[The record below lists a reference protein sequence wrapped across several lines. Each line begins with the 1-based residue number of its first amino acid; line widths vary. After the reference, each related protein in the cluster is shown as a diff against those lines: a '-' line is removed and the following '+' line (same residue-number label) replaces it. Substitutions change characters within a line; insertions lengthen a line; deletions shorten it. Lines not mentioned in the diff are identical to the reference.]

1 MRARLVPHA
10 VAPGTCPP
18 PSPWVGVVGQGG
30 GHGVCI
36 PDCGVKLKGKDDV
49 VVVADLANEAA
60 LGAQVTVV
68 DVLGGKLDQGLEEAF
83 IHPVRD
89 LWRASAGR
97 QGLLR
102 GRAKPEAVC
111 KTWPAAPPGTL
122 PGALLPQEE
131 FPSTWARKPPERG
144 RARQACSPCAQKN
157 PLSPPSRKGER
168 NVPNPHP
175 PYALAAWKAAEPC
188 DPGLRCGACLSQRAK
203 GSVTAPGSVDGQTA
217 ILSC

>member
-1 MRARLVPHA
+1 M
-10 VAPGTCPP
+10 
-18 PSPWVGVVGQGG
+18 GQGG
-30 GHGVCI
+30 RHGVCI

-83 IHPVRD
+83 VHPVRD

-131 FPSTWARKPPERG
+131 FPSTWARKPPRERPSHAG
-144 RARQACSPCAQKN
+144 RRAVPVRRRIHCPLPRGKGKGMSQTLTLPTPSQPGRRLSPVVPACPSGPRARSLPQ
-157 PLSPPSRKGER
+157 E
-168 NVPNPHP
+168 
-175 PYALAAWKAAEPC
+175 AWMA
-188 DPGLRCGACLSQRAK
+188 
-203 GSVTAPGSVDGQTA
+203 GQPF
-217 ILSC
+217 